1 MGLDIVILGSVIY
14 LTANWKRRV
23 LVMSV
28 RESITGRKL
37 EVFPLFQLGKNH
49 GCLTAACICWLSSE
63 QPCKN
68 WIWYDSTLERPQ
80 NKEVPTAK
88 QSGTID
94 QHKIATFATRH
105 KLLLTPD
112 IRWYLRPLWRHH
124 RLWIPMDQP
133 MDHPCLRTVLV
144 SNRKVICE
152 WIAMA
157 YVPLLS

>member
-37 EVFPLFQLGKNH
+37 EVFLLFQLGKNH
-49 GCLTAACICWLSSE
+49 GCSTAACICWLSSE

-80 NKEVPTAK
+80 KKEVPTAK
-88 QSGTID
+88 QPGTID
-94 QHKIATFATRH
+94 QHKIGTFATRH
-105 KLLLTPD
+105 KLLIVNT
-112 IRWYLRPLWRHH
+112 WYPLI
-124 RLWIPMDQP
+124 LETSLAAPPMNTYGPAYGTTRQP
-133 MDHPCLRTVLV
+133 SWESYDDAWFV
-144 SNRKVICE
+144 
-152 WIAMA
+152 AM
-157 YVPLLS
+157 